1 MICNLSVR
9 VDLASGWSKNLDF
22 VEVSYEKKRK
32 DAHLKK

>member
-22 VEVSYEKKRK
+22 VEGFMKKKEKM
-32 DAHLKK
+32 LT